1 MLIRFA
7 CDLVTVQSIID
18 QNALHVMKG
27 VFLTYS
33 DESKNKSTSDAKLPD
48 WKQIKMQKLKS
59 TFVACGS
66 PNAKKVW
73 KITSKD
79 FFTSLEEKMPVAA

>member
-48 WKQIKMQKLKS
+48 
-59 TFVACGS
+59 
-66 PNAKKVW
+66 
-73 KITSKD
+73 
-79 FFTSLEEKMPVAA
+79 